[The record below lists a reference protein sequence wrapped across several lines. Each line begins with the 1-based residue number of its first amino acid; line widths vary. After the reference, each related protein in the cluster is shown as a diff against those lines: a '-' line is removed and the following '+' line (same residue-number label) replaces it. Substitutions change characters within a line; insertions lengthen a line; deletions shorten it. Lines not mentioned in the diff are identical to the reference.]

1 MKLTLL
7 LLSVVTHG
15 SAELC
20 EIKTAKDLE
29 TPQTCTEL
37 KLDVEHDVMM
47 SPNLFHK
54 IKTASTYHY
63 FKLCNSTLD
72 LISEADKVYLPKG
85 ATLEITDNAYLRELP
100 EFIIADGKDV
110 NLVILGNPK
119 VDTTQLLN
127 ECKAKGCT
135 DQTLSTIQVPYSCK
149 ATSPLP
155 KECHVLFGTVPLN
168 RYDKSWD
175 NVEIVHG
182 TLSLQNS
189 GLDSFPKM
197 EKLVKVEQVANT
209 PVLVVENN
217 ANLRDVDA
225 LFKINFNVK
234 KKENAVR
241 VNANPKLCIEKN
253 NAVLPFA
260 AEFLNDVKQCDR
272 PASANV
278 EDHPKSRVIR
288 GAAWQDEDGA
298 GEVGSGTEAPVE
310 GATGGG
316 TAEAEAGTGAAHTG
330 ATGGGASDADAA
342 HTGAMGTG
350 APNGRTATGGDARD
364 EDVTGGTGNRKA
376 HTKPSRK
383 KGKGATGEA
392 EANTGA
398 TGIGASDA
406 GAAHTGAM
414 GTGAPDE
421 GTATGGG
428 ARDDVRGGTGKEK
441 AHTKP
446 SGKEGKGATGE
457 REANTGRPSVAHTGS
472 NAKKGAGTEKGLTMG
487 VSKKSSFEEGKHILV
502 DDKKTK
508 KYCLMER
515 RKVWKSSCFRCY
527 FRDVFISV
535 SKQGTSF
542 LGSSRHWAMAI
553 ICAVFLS
560 YRNM

>member
-1 MKLTLL
+1 MKLTFL
-7 LLSVVTHG
+7 LLSVITHG
-15 SAELC
+15 LATLC
-20 EIKTAKDLE
+20 EIKTIKDLGS
-29 TPQTCTEL
+29 TQTCTEL
-37 KLDVEHDVMM
+37 KLFGEHDVMM
-47 SPNLFHK
+47 SPKLFHK
-54 IKTASTYHY
+54 IKTANTYHL
-63 FKLCNSTLD
+63 FQLCNSTLD
-72 LISEADKVYLPKG
+72 LISETDRVYLPKG
-85 ATLEITDNAYLRELP
+85 ATLKITDNAYLRKLP
-100 EFIIADGKDV
+100 DFIIADGKDV

-272 PASANV
+272 PASANI

-288 GAAWQDEDGA
+288 DAAWQDEDGA
-298 GEVGSGTEAPVE
+298 RESGSGTEASAE
-310 GATGGG
+310 GGTDGG
-316 TAEAEAGTGAAHTG
+316 TAEAEVGTKAAHTN
-330 ATGGGASDADAA
+330 ATGGGASDA
-342 HTGAMGTG
+342 HTGAAGMKALGTE
-350 APNGRTATGGDARD
+350 APD
-364 EDVTGGTGNRKA
+364 
-376 HTKPSRK
+376 
-383 KGKGATGEA
+383 KGA
-392 EANTGA
+392 
-398 TGIGASDA
+398 
-406 GAAHTGAM
+406 
-414 GTGAPDE
+414 
-421 GTATGGG
+421 ATGGG
-428 ARDDVRGGTGKEK
+428 AKGGDVTGEGRPILLDEEEKRKLLPDRTKKGLEKFQSKALHFCAHHGTGRRQSSAQQFYRKQ
-441 AHTKP
+441 TC
-446 SGKEGKGATGE
+446 
-457 REANTGRPSVAHTGS
+457 
-472 NAKKGAGTEKGLTMG
+472 KK
-487 VSKKSSFEEGKHILV
+487 
-502 DDKKTK
+502 
-508 KYCLMER
+508 R
-515 RKVWKSSCFRCY
+515 
-527 FRDVFISV
+527 
-535 SKQGTSF
+535 
-542 LGSSRHWAMAI
+542 
-553 ICAVFLS
+553 
-560 YRNM
+560 